1 MTSHIEGSFEVT
13 SWSEEQAS
21 GLEDSAK
28 VTTAAIG
35 QRFSGGIEADTVSD
49 TVMTYHEDGTAEFVA
64 YQRVVGRVGDKAGS
78 FVMRGLGTYDGNEAR
93 TELEDRAGLG
103 PRGAVG
109 TDRARRDRGPSR
121 LDRNLPVRP
130 RDLRCRSRRRP
141 PTPAPPTCSGRWP
154 WR

>member
-1 MTSHIEGSFEVT
+1 MTHHIEGSFEVT

-49 TVMTYHEDGTAEFVA
+49 TVMTYHDDGTAEFVA

-78 FVMRGLGTYDGNEAR
+78 FVLRGFGTYDGNEAR
-93 TELEDRAGLG
+93 TELEIVPGSVRGELSGLTG
-103 PRGAVG
+103 RGVTVAPHGSTG
-109 TDRARRDRGPSR
+109 TFEF
-121 LDRNLPVRP
+121 
-130 RDLRCRSRRRP
+130 DLEI
-141 PTPAPPTCSGRWP
+141 
-154 WR
+154 